1 MQARGVLV
9 VRFLSGPFAIGRHGK
24 EAQTMWGILGQL
36 TLAAGIGFTAAVVV
50 LEVAERAAY
59 RARLGGALR
68 LEQLRLP
75 ARLLFVTLALKM
87 VEQGMADR
95 SALFGHLLAL
105 LLIGAVTWLV
115 VEVVGTGI
123 RLLERR
129 FDIGKRDNLDERKII
144 TQLKVVERLA
154 DVVLIFIGIC
164 AALMTFDAVRQIGG
178 SLLASAGIAGI
189 IAGFAAQRSLA
200 TLFAGLQIA
209 FTQPIRVDDVV
220 IVEGEWGRIEE
231 ITLTYVVVRVWDLRR
246 LVVPITYFIEKP
258 FQNWTRVSADLLG
271 TVYLHTDYEMS
282 VDGIRQELDR
292 LLDKAPQ
299 WDGKV
304 KVVQV
309 TGAGERTME
318 VRVLVSAAD
327 SGALWDLRVH
337 LREKLLD
344 YLQRAHPDALPRLR
358 ATLQPVAPPPQ

>member
-1 MQARGVLV
+1 MWGTLVQLV
-9 VRFLSGPFAIGRHGK
+9 VAAAIGVVAAWLLL
-24 EAQTMWGILGQL
+24 EA
-36 TLAAGIGFTAAVVV
+36 V
-50 LEVAERAAY
+50 ERAAY
-59 RARLGGALR
+59 RARIGGALQ
-68 LEQLRLP
+68 LERMRR
-75 ARLLFVTLALKM
+75 AVYLLFAVLGLKL
-87 VEQGMADR
+87 VEQGMPERFAT
-95 SALFGHLLAL
+95 FGHLLSL
-105 LLIGAVTWLV
+105 LLIGCVTWVAVGLV
-115 VEVVGTGI
+115 SAGFRV
-123 RLLERR
+123 LERR
-129 FDIGKRDNLDERKII
+129 YDIQKRDNLGERKMV
-144 TQLKVVERLA
+144 TQLRVVERLA
-154 DVVLIFIGIC
+154 DVVIIFIGIC

-231 ITLTYVVVRVWDLRR
+231 ITLTYVVVRIWDLRR

-271 TVYLHTDYEMS
+271 TVFLYTDYEVS
-282 VDGIRQELDR
+282 VDGIRRELDR
-292 LLDKAPQ
+292 LLEESTL

-309 TGAGERTME
+309 TDARERTME

-327 SGALWDLRVH
+327 SPSLWDLRVH

-344 YLQRAHPDALPRLR
+344 YLRRENPQGLPRLR
-358 ATLQPVAPPPQ
+358 ASLSGALLREDRQNMEPARQS